1 MPGAYM
7 GKILWVDLSSQKIHE
22 EEISEEIYKR
32 FLAGY
37 GLGAKIIFDRQKPKV
52 DPLSEES
59 ILGFVSG
66 LLTGTGAL
74 FVGRYMVVGK
84 SPLTGGWGD
93 SNSGGYFAPEIKK
106 AGYDGIFFTGKSAK
120 PVYLLIKDNK
130 IELKDASHLWGKDAI
145 ETEEAIKKETGE
157 PRLQVAC
164 IGQSGEKLSL
174 ISGIVTDRGRLAG
187 RSGLGAVMGAKRLK
201 AIAIKGNKSIPVH
214 NREEMLKL
222 NKKFL
227 NAFQKAEFLAKSPTL
242 SKIVKFAGK
251 AMRVLPIQMRM
262 DAVMWRNILKRY
274 GTSGIT
280 AMSAESG
287 DTPVKNWKGSGYYD
301 FPISE
306 KSYKISDENVIKYQ
320 VKRYACYACPLGC
333 GGIYKIKDGP
343 YPIEESHKPEYET
356 LGSFGTLTLVDDLYT
371 LAKIND
377 MVNRAGIDSISCG
390 SVVAFAMEC
399 FENGIITEKD
409 TGGIKLTWGNAEAA
423 LKLTEK
429 IIHRDGIGDIL
440 ADGVKRAAER
450 LGKGSE
456 KFAIHAGGQ
465 ELPMHDS
472 RFDPGFGIAYS
483 GEPTPG
489 RHTIASF
496 TYAELGNL
504 EQKFKSAK
512 KISMFYSKSRKYEPE
527 GKGKLTALV
536 SKYYTA
542 GNGCGFC
549 IFGLQ
554 VGGNIPAFEWV
565 NASTGWDYSN
575 DDYLVTGERIW
586 TLRQAFNVR
595 EGIHPKQLVMAERAQ
610 GKPPLEKGPLAGV
623 NLDME
628 TMLKEY
634 YEEFGWDWEKGLP
647 HIERLDS
654 LGLDEVKKSLYGR

>member
-1 MPGAYM
+1 MSGGYM
-7 GKILWVDLSSQKIHE
+7 GKILWVDLSSQKFRE
-22 EEISEEIYKR
+22 EEITEDIYRK

-37 GLGAKIIFDRQKPKV
+37 GLGAKIIFDRQKPGI
-52 DPLSEES
+52 DPFSEEA

-74 FVGRYMVVGK
+74 FVGRFMVVGK

-106 AGYDGIFFTGKSAK
+106 AGYDGIFFTGKSSK
-120 PVYLLIKDNK
+120 PVYLLIKDNN
-130 IELKDASHLWGKDAI
+130 IEFKDATHLWGRDAV
-145 ETEEAIKKETGE
+145 ETEEIIRKETGE

-164 IGQSGEKLSL
+164 IGQAGENLSL

-187 RSGLGAVMGAKRLK
+187 RSGLGAVMGSKRLK

-214 NREEMLKL
+214 SREEMLKL

-227 NAFQKAEFLAKSPTL
+227 NSFQKAEFLSRSAL
-242 SKIVKFAGK
+242 LGK
-251 AMRVLPIQMRM
+251 ALKIIGKALRALPVQMRM
-262 DAVMWRNILKRY
+262 DPIAWRNILKRY

-280 AMSAESG
+280 AMSAETG
-287 DTPVKNWKGSGYYD
+287 DAPVKNWKGSGYFD

-306 KSYKISDENVIKYQ
+306 KSPRISDEAVIKYQ

-333 GGIYKIKDGP
+333 GGIYKVKDGP

-356 LGSFGTLTLVDDLYT
+356 LTSFGTLTLTDDIHV
-371 LAKIND
+371 LAKVND
-377 MVNRAGIDSISCG
+377 MVNRAGIDSISTG

-399 FENGIITEKD
+399 YENGIITDKD
-409 TGGIKLTWGNAEAA
+409 TGGIKLTWGNGEAV

-440 ADGVKRAAER
+440 ADGVKKAAER
-450 LGKGSE
+450 LGKGAE

-465 ELPMHDS
+465 EIPMHDP
-472 RFDPGFGIAYS
+472 RFDPGFGIGYS
-483 GEPTPG
+483 SEPTPG
-489 RHTIASF
+489 RHTVTSI

-504 EQKFKSAK
+504 SQKFSSAK
-512 KISMFYSKSRKYEPE
+512 SISMFYAKSKKYEPE
-527 GKGKLTALV
+527 GKGKITSIV
-536 SKYYTA
+536 TKYYNA

-554 VGGNIPAFEWV
+554 IGANIPAFEWV

-586 TLRQAFNVR
+586 TIRQAFNVR
-595 EGIHPKQLVMAERAQ
+595 EGIHPKQLLMHPRAQ
-610 GKPPLEKGPLAGV
+610 GNPPLEKGPLAGV
-623 NLDME
+623 TLDMK
-628 TMLKEY
+628 TMLVEFFR
-634 YEEFGWDWEKGLP
+634 EFGWDYEKGLP
-647 HIERLDS
+647 DKERLDT
-654 LGLDEVKKSLYGR
+654 LGLDEVKKALYGR